1 MNLIN
6 EIGSLALAAKMQ
18 KLGYAIRR
26 EATQI
31 YKENGIDFESKWFPV
46 IYLLSMKSPLSVV
59 ELANELGYA
68 HPSVIALIKELQSQ
82 KLVRSVSH
90 KKDGRKRQLSL
101 TPKAIEMVKKMEPL
115 WDKMLRVNNSII
127 NNKNNLLT
135 AIEEAEAQLARESFY
150 NRMQKMLKK
159 K

>member
-6 EIGSLALAAKMQ
+6 EIGSLALAARMQ
-18 KLGYAIRR
+18 KLGDAIRK

-31 YKENGIDFESKWFPV
+31 YKEQGIDFESKWFPV
-46 IYLLSMKSPLSVV
+46 VYLLSRKSPLSIV

-68 HPSVIALIKELQSQ
+68 HPSIIALIKELQSK

-90 KKDGRKRQLSL
+90 KNDKRKRLLSL
-101 TPKAIEMVKKMEPL
+101 TPKAIDMVKKMEPL
-115 WDKMLRVNNSII
+115 WEKMLRVNNSII
-127 NNKNNLLT
+127 NNKNNLLA
-135 AIEEAEAQLARESFY
+135 AIEEAEEQIAQESFY
-150 NRMQKMLKK
+150 SRMQKLLKK